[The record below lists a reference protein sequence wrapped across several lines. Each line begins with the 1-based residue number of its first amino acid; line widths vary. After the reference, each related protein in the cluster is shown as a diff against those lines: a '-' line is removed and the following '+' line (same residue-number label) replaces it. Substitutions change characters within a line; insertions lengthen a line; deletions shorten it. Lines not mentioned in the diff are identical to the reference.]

1 MRQAQK
7 RETEAL
13 WVPIVLIMP
22 LTFGITSALR
32 ALHNGSYDRRKRK
45 EAQLYRAAYRSADL
59 CDEKDG

>member
-13 WVPIVLIMP
+13 RVPIVLIMP

-32 ALHNGSYDRRKRK
+32 ALHNGSYDRRYLD
-45 EAQLYRAAYRSADL
+45 ACLG
-59 CDEKDG
+59 DEKDG

>member
-13 WVPIVLIMP
+13 RVPIVLIMP

-45 EAQLYRAAYRSADL
+45 EALLSRAAYRSADL